1 MASSG
6 NEIVCTTK
14 SGTPITFTVKH
25 KGNASPPVEAAST
38 TAASPATVAS
48 TTAASSNGSALV
60 APVVVNAAKAA
71 AKTAAN
77 DPTKAAA
84 KVAAAE
90 AAAKIVTETEG
101 IAAAAKTNRY
111 RDALISGRRINEALV
126 EFNEALRILNPLAK
140 PVGELVG
147 VKPYATGKE
156 TQQNIDQLGTRAKD
170 IAQTIAEYV
179 RQVESM
185 GGGRRKTHHKKHG
198 KRSKTHKKH
207 SKRSRKHRRM

>member
-1 MASSG
+1 MASNR
-6 NEIVCTTK
+6 NEIVCTPK

-25 KGNASPPVEAAST
+25 KGNASPPAEAAST
-38 TAASPATVAS
+38 TAASPATAAS
-48 TTAASSNGSALV
+48 TTAASSNGSA
-60 APVVVNAAKAA
+60 PV

-84 KVAAAE
+84 KVAAKA
-90 AAAKIVTETEG
+90 AAAKIATATQDIVE
-101 IAAAAKTNRY
+101 AKKINRY
-111 RDALISGRRINEALV
+111 RDMLINGRRINEALV
-126 EFNEALRILNPLAK
+126 EFNEALHILYPSAK

-147 VKPYATGKE
+147 VKPYSNGSE
-156 TQQNIDQLGTRAKD
+156 TQNDINQLERGAKA

-185 GGGRRKTHHKKHG
+185 GGGRRKTHKKHGKTRG

-207 SKRSRKHRRM
+207 GKRSRKHRRM